1 MKTAGAIAN
10 LFEYNLRMAK
20 SVLDK
25 LFFVDKVDV
34 HTLIDFG
41 CADGT
46 LLGHVAKW
54 MPDAELIGYDKDPLM
69 IKEAKAKHKGVFF
82 ADNLLTALS
91 HRCGKRGDAALLLSS
106 VIHEVYHYSTPEEI
120 EEFWRMVWSCNVKY
134 IIIRDMMPSR
144 SVDRTS
150 DIDDVVRVMKAGAV
164 LDDFQ
169 RIWGSVE
176 NNKNL
181 LHFLLKYKYV
191 EPNWN
196 REVKENYIP
205 LYREDFLRSIPNEY
219 SVLYQEHYV
228 LPWLKTNVR
237 KDFGIVWKDP
247 THFKIILERQ

>member
-1 MKTAGAIAN
+1 MKTAGKISN
-10 LFEYNLRMAK
+10 LSTYNLRMAK
-20 SVLDK
+20 SILDK
-25 LFFVDKVDV
+25 LFFVDKIDV
-34 HTLIDFG
+34 HSLIDFG

-46 LLGHVAKW
+46 LLGHLTQW
-54 MPDAELIGYDKDPLM
+54 MPDALLIGYDKDTSML
-69 IKEAKAKHKGVFF
+69 KEAKSKHKGIFF
-82 ADNLLTALS
+82 TNNLLNALS
-91 HRCGKRGDAALLLSS
+91 HKCGKRGDTALLLYS

-120 EEFWRMVWSCNVKY
+120 EEFWRMIWSCKVKY
-134 IIIRDMMPSR
+134 IIIRDMMPSQ
-144 SVDRTS
+144 SVDRKS
-150 DIDDVVRVMKAGAV
+150 DIDDVVRVMKAGSV
-164 LDDFQ
+164 LEDFQ

-205 LYREDFLRSIPNEY
+205 LYRESFLRSIPDEY

-228 LPWLKTNVR
+228 LPWLKTNVK

-247 THFKIILERQ
+247 SHFKIILERQ